1 MTKIKKIVIIDDEED
16 LCRLMKAYLVDIG
29 YDVFLA
35 HTLYDGLNLMHEVSP
50 DILFLDNNLPD
61 GLGWERMKFLT
72 EHFPYCKITLIS
84 AYKYFPPELREME
97 SPVRILEKPITLNAL
112 KDYL

>member
-1 MTKIKKIVIIDDEED
+1 MAKIKRVVIIDDEED
-16 LCRLMKAYLVDIG
+16 LCRLMKAYLEDIG

-35 HTLYDGLNLMHEVSP
+35 HTLGHGLILMQEVSP

-72 EHFPYCKITLIS
+72 EQFPDCKITLIS
-84 AYKYFPPELREME
+84 AYKYFPPELRELK
-97 SPVRILEKPITLNAL
+97 SAVRILEKPITLNAL